1 MRQPFR
7 TSSGLR
13 YRLLRTKAHDQRWL
27 DQLRRHVYQELFV
40 ATFGSWDESRHVRHA
55 SECWDRGHVS
65 IIEVDGERVGMV
77 QMFDQTGFVEIGELQ
92 IQPAYQSR
100 GIGGRI
106 LSDIVNQAHKRG
118 KSVKLSVALKNY
130 RAHEF
135 YQRYGFRQV
144 AQTETHNQLECQ
156 PD

>member
-7 TSSGLR
+7 TSSGMR
-13 YRLLRTKAHDQRWL
+13 YRLLRTTAHDQRWI

-40 ATFGSWDESRHVRHA
+40 ATFGSWDEARHVRQT
-55 SECWDRGHVS
+55 SECWDRGHIS

-77 QMFDQTGFVEIGELQ
+77 QMFDRTGFVEIGELQ
-92 IQPAYQSR
+92 IQPSYQNR

-118 KSVKLSVALKNY
+118 KSVKLSVASKND
-130 RAHEF
+130 RANLF
-135 YQRYGFRQV
+135 YQRHGFRQV
-144 AQTETHNQLECQ
+144 AETETHN
-156 PD
+156 